1 MFLFACIASPV
12 FAQEKPA
19 AVEASNLA
27 VSSQGE
33 AKKPV
38 DITVLLRHAAPND
51 AKCAKDAGTCDAAAH
66 WLVEVRTA
74 ARRADPKPMTLAMS
88 QLAELEKELRTAA
101 APNAKKVGEATIS
114 ESILLIR
121 VPAQT
126 PYHVVQSLLGTAATS
141 GLHWIE
147 FAVTSASAAAT
158 EKCLP
163 VPILVDQGTKLVEDD
178 ARAKLVEV
186 RIALFIDPATGL
198 VRRQLGKNVLRDDTH
213 LRGLLQAAATDLVR
227 LGMNSSGVVIDAAS
241 DVPWQ
246 AVVGVIDAIRG
257 TGVKDME
264 FDVQFAAPAAR
275 SEERRVG
282 KECQSVCRSRWSPYH

>member
-1 MFLFACIASPV
+1 MNPTTPTAWWLFPFACIAGAPV

-19 AVEASNLA
+19 AVEVPKLA

-33 AKKPV
+33 AKRFV
-38 DITVLLRHAAPND
+38 DITVLLRHAAPTD
-51 AKCAKDAGTCDAAAH
+51 AKCIKDAATCDAAAH
-66 WLVEVRTA
+66 WLVELRTA

-126 PYHVVQSLLGTAATS
+126 PYRVVQSLLGTAATS

-147 FAVTSASAAAT
+147 FAVTSAGAAAT
-158 EKCLP
+158 ERCLP
-163 VPILVDQGTKLVEDD
+163 IALPVNDGTAKVVEED
-178 ARAKLVEV
+178 AKTELLEI
-186 RIALFIDPATGL
+186 RIALMMDRETGQ
-198 VRRQLGKNVLRDDTH
+198 VRRSFGKNVLRNDEH
-213 LRGLLQAAATDLVR
+213 LRGLLRAAGTDLVR
-227 LGMNSSGVVIDAAS
+227 LGLNDTEVIIDAAS

-246 AVVGVIDAIRG
+246 AVVDVIDAIRG
-257 TGVKDME
+257 TGVKDLQ
-264 FDVQFAAPAAR
+264 FDVRFAAPAA
-275 SEERRVG
+275 
-282 KECQSVCRSRWSPYH
+282 KK